1 MIKKKISELPECTSF
16 KGLWTIGVDALNK
29 SVKVSLEYIQSVVDG
44 MKTATKEA
52 TAATD
57 AASKSA
63 QSATNAA
70 KQAQE
75 ATDATNK
82 AKAATEAATKEAQ
95 TATNNAN
102 SATEAATKSAST
114 ANIAAQGAQEATNA
128 ANTATGNANNAAAA
142 AIDAKED
149 CEEVIAAAAELEPLN
164 LVPTAMTVEYPSRLL
179 VGNMAENFIRAT
191 LAPASVKPN
200 VLFLGDDKAVSV
212 TPDGRITI
220 LAAGTS
226 IIHVIPTCN
235 VALYKTI
242 QIKVSEPTVRL
253 VTLSSIRLTANG
265 NFRFN

>member
-1 MIKKKISELPECTSF
+1 MIKKKISELPECTTF
-16 KGLWTIGVDALNK
+16 KGLWTIGVNALNK
-29 SVKVSLEYIQSVVDG
+29 SVKVSLEYIQAVVDG
-44 MKTATKEA
+44 MKSATK
-52 TAATD
+52 D
-57 AASKSA
+57 
-63 QSATNAA
+63 
-70 KQAQE
+70 
-75 ATDATNK
+75 ATDATS
-82 AKAATEAATKEAQ
+82 AANSAAQ
-95 TATNNAN
+95 TADNA
-102 SATEAATKSAST
+102 AQRTQAATT
-114 ANIAAQGAQEATNA
+114 A
-128 ANTATGNANNAAAA
+128 ANTATANANNAAAEA
-142 AIDAKED
+142 NAAKED

-164 LVPTAMTVEYPSRLL
+164 LVPTAMTVEYPARLL

-242 QIKVSEPTVRL
+242 QIKVSKPTVRL

>member
-16 KGLWTIGVDALNK
+16 KGLWTIGVDIFNK
-29 SVKVSLEYIQSVVDG
+29 SVKVSLEYIQSVVEG
-44 MKTATKEA
+44 MKSATK
-52 TAATD
+52 
-57 AASKSA
+57 
-63 QSATNAA
+63 N
-70 KQAQE
+70 
-75 ATDATNK
+75 ATDATS
-82 AKAATEAATKEAQ
+82 AANSAAQ
-95 TATNNAN
+95 TADNA
-102 SATEAATKSAST
+102 AQRAQAATT
-114 ANIAAQGAQEATNA
+114 A
-128 ANTATGNANNAAAA
+128 ANTATTNANNATAA
-142 AIDAKED
+142 AIEAKED

-220 LAAGTS
+220 LTAGVST
-226 IIHVIPTCN
+226 IHVIPTCN

-242 QIKVSEPTVRL
+242 QIKVSEPTIRL

>member
-16 KGLWTIGVDALNK
+16 KGLWTIGVDIFNK
-29 SVKVSLEYIQSVVDG
+29 SVKVSLEYIQSVVEG
-44 MKTATKEA
+44 MKAATKDA
-52 TAATD
+52 TDATD

-63 QSATNAA
+63 QSAINAA
-70 KQAQE
+70 QKAQE
-75 ATDATNK
+75 ATT
-82 AKAATEAATKEAQ
+82 
-95 TATNNAN
+95 
-102 SATEAATKSAST
+102 
-114 ANIAAQGAQEATNA
+114 A
-128 ANTATGNANNAAAA
+128 ANTATTNASNATAA
-142 AIDAKED
+142 AIEAKED

-191 LAPASVKPN
+191 LTPASVKPN

-242 QIKVSEPTVRL
+242 QIKVLEPTVRL

>member
-16 KGLWTIGVDALNK
+16 KGLWTIGVDIFNK
-29 SVKVSLEYIQSVVDG
+29 SVKVSLEYIQSVVEG
-44 MKTATKEA
+44 MKAATKDA
-52 TAATD
+52 TDVTD

-63 QSATNAA
+63 QSAINAA
-70 KQAQE
+70 QKAQE
-75 ATDATNK
+75 ATT
-82 AKAATEAATKEAQ
+82 
-95 TATNNAN
+95 
-102 SATEAATKSAST
+102 
-114 ANIAAQGAQEATNA
+114 A
-128 ANTATGNANNAAAA
+128 ANTAA
-142 AIDAKED
+142 AIEAKED

-191 LAPASVKPN
+191 LTPASVKPN

-242 QIKVSEPTVRL
+242 QIKVSKPTVRL

>member
-1 MIKKKISELPECTSF
+1 MIKKKISELPECTTF
-16 KGLWTIGVDALNK
+16 KGLWTIGVNALNK
-29 SVKVSLEYIQSVVDG
+29 SVKVSLEYIQAVVDG
-44 MKTATKEA
+44 MKSATK
-52 TAATD
+52 D
-57 AASKSA
+57 
-63 QSATNAA
+63 
-70 KQAQE
+70 
-75 ATDATNK
+75 ATDATS
-82 AKAATEAATKEAQ
+82 AANSAAQ
-95 TATNNAN
+95 TADNA
-102 SATEAATKSAST
+102 AQRTQAATT
-114 ANIAAQGAQEATNA
+114 A
-128 ANTATGNANNAAAA
+128 ANTATANANNAAAEA
-142 AIDAKED
+142 NAAKED

-164 LVPTAMTVEYPSRLL
+164 LVPTAMAVEYPSRLL

-220 LAAGTS
+220 LTAGTS

-242 QIKVSEPTVRL
+242 QIKVSKPTVRL

>member
-16 KGLWTIGVDALNK
+16 KGLWTIGVDIFNK
-29 SVKVSLEYIQSVVDG
+29 SVKVSLEYIQSVVEG
-44 MKTATKEA
+44 MKAATKDA
-52 TAATD
+52 TDVTD

-63 QSATNAA
+63 QSAINAA
-70 KQAQE
+70 QKAQE
-75 ATDATNK
+75 ATT
-82 AKAATEAATKEAQ
+82 
-95 TATNNAN
+95 
-102 SATEAATKSAST
+102 
-114 ANIAAQGAQEATNA
+114 A
-128 ANTATGNANNAAAA
+128 ANTATTNASNATAA
-142 AIDAKED
+142 AIEAKED

-191 LAPASVKPN
+191 LTPASVKPN

-242 QIKVSEPTVRL
+242 QIKVSKTTVRL

>member
-16 KGLWTIGVDALNK
+16 KGLWTIGVDIFNK
-29 SVKVSLEYIQSVVDG
+29 SVKVSLEYIQSVVEG
-44 MKTATKEA
+44 MKSATK
-52 TAATD
+52 
-57 AASKSA
+57 
-63 QSATNAA
+63 N
-70 KQAQE
+70 
-75 ATDATNK
+75 ATDATS
-82 AKAATEAATKEAQ
+82 AANSAAQ
-95 TATNNAN
+95 TADNA
-102 SATEAATKSAST
+102 AQRAQAATT
-114 ANIAAQGAQEATNA
+114 A
-128 ANTATGNANNAAAA
+128 ANTATTNANNATAA
-142 AIDAKED
+142 AIEAKED

-220 LAAGTS
+220 LAAGIS

-242 QIKVSEPTVRL
+242 QIKVSEPTGRL